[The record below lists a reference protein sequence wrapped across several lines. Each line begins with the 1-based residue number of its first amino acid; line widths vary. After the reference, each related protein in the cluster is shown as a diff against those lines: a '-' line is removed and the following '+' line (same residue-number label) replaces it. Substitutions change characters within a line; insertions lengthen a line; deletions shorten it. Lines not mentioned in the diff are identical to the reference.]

1 MTGADAPA
9 RRYRDLAAS
18 HWVLPTGALNSLGDV
33 PGVTVGHRTIRR
45 EGVNTGV
52 TAVIPQPSNLFLDKL
67 TAAVTKLTVGNGLDP
82 ASVLGPLIDAQA
94 VAKVEAHV
102 ADALAHGAELRLGG
116 RRHPL
121 GGNFYAPTVLTGAT
135 PAMQITREETFGPV
149 AAIYPFAD
157 EADAITQAN
166 ASEFGLA
173 SYFYARDLSR
183 VWRVAEAL
191 EYGMVGV
198 NTGLIS
204 TAVAPF
210 GGVKLSGVGREGSRH
225 GVEEY
230 VELKYVCLGL

>member
-1 MTGADAPA
+1 
-9 RRYRDLAAS
+9 
-18 HWVLPTGALNSLGDV
+18 
-33 PGVTVGHRTIRR
+33 
-45 EGVNTGV
+45 
-52 TAVIPQPSNLFLDKL
+52 
-67 TAAVTKLTVGNGLDP
+67 
-82 ASVLGPLIDAQA
+82 
-94 VAKVEAHV
+94 
-102 ADALAHGAELRLGG
+102 
-116 RRHPL
+116 
-121 GGNFYAPTVLTGAT
+121 
-135 PAMQITREETFGPV
+135 MQITREETFGPV